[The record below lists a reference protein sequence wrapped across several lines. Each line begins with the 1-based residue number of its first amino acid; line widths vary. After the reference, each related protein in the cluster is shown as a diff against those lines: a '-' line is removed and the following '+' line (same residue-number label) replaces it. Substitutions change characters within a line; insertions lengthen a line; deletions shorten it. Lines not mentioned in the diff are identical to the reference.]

1 MPGGYD
7 PDGQKSRSNYKFY
20 DIILQYDPDSDIW
33 EVVGHMMVI
42 RDSHAVTVMD
52 SEEFSD
58 YCDVTTGTSTAIT
71 TPNSDGGKSYV
82 YFINC

>member
-1 MPGGYD
+1 
-7 PDGQKSRSNYKFY
+7 
-20 DIILQYDPDSDIW
+20 
-33 EVVGHMMVI
+33 MMVI

-52 SEEFSD
+52 SGEFSD

-82 YFINC
+82 QCHSVRMFSVRKL